1 MKYSIEFKSDSGKTW
16 EHIKFEEF
24 GNFREVC
31 YYIGLLEKKAGSGQF
46 RGVPVK
52 NKVDAP

>member
-1 MKYSIEFKSDSGKTW
+1 MKYSIQFKSDSGKTW